1 MHIILASTIFS
12 MNIFVSAVLDLKVI
26 FGPSFF
32 NQKDIQLTI
41 CEV

>member
-1 MHIILASTIFS
+1 MASTIFR

-32 NQKDIQLTI
+32 NLVAIVGLTSGRRRY
-41 CEV
+41 